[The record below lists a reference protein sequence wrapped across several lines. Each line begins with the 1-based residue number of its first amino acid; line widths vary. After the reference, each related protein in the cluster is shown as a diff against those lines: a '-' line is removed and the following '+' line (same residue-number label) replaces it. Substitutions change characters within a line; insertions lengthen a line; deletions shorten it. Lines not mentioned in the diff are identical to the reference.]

1 MRTNLPLYLKVD
13 DYKAVME
20 NMEFIKRKISET
32 DSYIKELNDVAE
44 REKEL
49 TDNWDAL
56 LGSVDEKIK
65 DIERSF
71 LSQQFL

>member
-32 DSYIKELNDVAE
+32 DSYIKELNDVSE

-49 TDNWDAL
+49 TDNWDVL